1 MGYIEGMLR
10 IDIGK
15 IWDGRPAIDYLAD
28 YIGRLSKLTR
38 VRAVVVIGSRARGTW
53 KPSSDIDAIIVV
65 DEAIPYAK
73 LPPIGVVD
81 PRIYTVKELLEAI
94 NEAEYEIIEAF
105 EEGEVIYD
113 DGLWREMLKTY
124 EEVKEKLK
132 IRRYKTGWRIHSKDL
147 S

>member
-1 MGYIEGMLR
+1 MCRALYNSKRFSENFGLGYKFGL
-10 IDIGK
+10 
-15 IWDGRPAIDYLAD
+15 YN
-28 YIGRLSKLTR
+28 
-38 VRAVVVIGSRARGTW
+38 
-53 KPSSDIDAIIVV
+53 
-65 DEAIPYAK
+65 
-73 LPPIGVVD
+73 
-81 PRIYTVKELLEAI
+81 VKELLEAI